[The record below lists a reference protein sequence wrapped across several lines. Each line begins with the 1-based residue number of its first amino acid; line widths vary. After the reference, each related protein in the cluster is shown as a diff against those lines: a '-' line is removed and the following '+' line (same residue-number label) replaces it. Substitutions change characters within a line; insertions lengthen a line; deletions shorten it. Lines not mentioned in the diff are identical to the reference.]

1 MAVSSKADR
10 PFGVVVALLCAVVV
24 GCASI
29 GYFADSTA
37 GKVATLEVRMTDIP
51 NAFWVFENG
60 TDCSGELKI
69 FSKAS
74 TAGFVAGTA
83 KPLII
88 EANREMALY
97 VDGRFSSPLRYCELT
112 VSFLPEASGQYRVQ
126 FSKDTTDGPVCRLRV
141 TRLLDE
147 GGTIR
152 EVPEPSFK
160 RRVARIGATTTHQ
173 ECVSL

>member
-1 MAVSSKADR
+1 MSGKAHCTVGAV
-10 PFGVVVALLCAVVV
+10 
-24 GCASI
+24 
-29 GYFADSTA
+29 
-37 GKVATLEVRMTDIP
+37 
-51 NAFWVFENG
+51 
-60 TDCSGELKI
+60 
-69 FSKAS
+69 
-74 TAGFVAGTA
+74 
-83 KPLII
+83 
-88 EANREMALY
+88 
-97 VDGRFSSPLRYCELT
+97 
-112 VSFLPEASGQYRVQ
+112 EASGQYRVQ